1 MNKKLISPIITQEI
15 TDRLTQVVDDMSND
29 KFVELIMDKYYKE
42 TNEEIDED
50 EVRDL
55 IGDKVLPLYQKISE
69 YIVEEHLKF

>member
-1 MNKKLISPIITQEI
+1 MNKKLIGPIITQEI

>member
-1 MNKKLISPIITQEI
+1 MNKKLIGPIITQEI

-50 EVRDL
+50 EVRYL